1 MWKTKSE
8 VADVCGHQRL
18 AEVDPTG
25 ADVKVVV

>member
-8 VADVCGHQRL
+8 AADVCGQQRL
-18 AEVDPTG
+18 AEVDPTS